1 MLGDLLNLLNQF
13 DKLLGVALIEW
24 LYVMALGVFAVVI
37 VKIIAPKAQILVNAM
52 RFAYPNAR
60 VRAVGVPY
68 VLATNMHPL
77 LESKNV
83 SEVISR
89 IADSYKLDVTGD
101 DPDEIEKALKLALFR
116 TYKNTIARV
125 PECIKPFL
133 ESYLTKF
140 EAEQLKVAIKGK
152 NAGLSPDAI
161 KKKTVSVGNITPD
174 LIGELAEADSM
185 DRIVQILSDTAYGK
199 TLSNALLDY
208 EKTGSMLPLEL
219 ALDGCVFQGLSE
231 SASKIPASVVAS
243 ISKFVDTYV
252 DVTNIK
258 VVIRGKKEGF
268 EPETTR
274 KYLLPGGTLPAW
286 MLIQVAES
294 RDVAEIVSTL
304 EKTKYVPLLKK
315 AMSEYEKS
323 GSIYAFEAIFDR
335 HLLHMVFG
343 FARENT
349 FDVGPIMRFII
360 AKDYEVRNIRAALHG
375 IRESMSLEKMKDIV
389 ICEEGI

>member
-13 DKLLGVALIEW
+13 DKLLGVAPIEW
-24 LYVMALGVFAVVI
+24 LYVIVLAVFAVVI
-37 VKIIAPKAQILVNAM
+37 VKVIAPKAQILVNAM

-60 VRAVGVPY
+60 VRAIGVPY
-68 VLATNMHPL
+68 ALASNMHPL

-116 TYKNTIARV
+116 TYKNTITRV
-125 PECIKPFL
+125 PKCIKPFL

-152 NAGLSPDAI
+152 NAGLSPDTI
-161 KKKTVSVGNITPD
+161 KKKMVSVGNITPD

-219 ALDGCVFQGLSE
+219 ALDRCVFQGLSE
-231 SASKIPASVVAS
+231 STSKIPASVVAS

-258 VVIRGKKEGF
+258 AVIRGKKEGF

-343 FARENT
+343 FAREST